1 MAYNANG
8 QMVSQSWISPPSLGP
23 SGGLTYTYPGAGQ
36 NNGQIT
42 QISDTLSGETI
53 AYSYDALK
61 RLTSASSTPQTGSPA
76 SPWTQSFQFDGFGN
90 LTAKVLNGTPTAIPV
105 NAATNQL
112 TAASYD
118 LNGNMLTGQA
128 PGSGLGVTYTYDAA
142 NRITSAALTSGGAE
156 YYGYSPVDNRR
167 VYRMTASGTE
177 QWTVYGAYGEKLG
190 VFQYNSSGEL
200 YPVSSNVSFAGRTIQ
215 DGNFPVFQ
223 DRLGTNRASGARF
236 YPYGDEISS
245 TSNDREKFATYTRDS
260 YTGLDYAD
268 QRFYAST
275 YGNFTTPDPSMKN
288 VDYSNPMTWNAY
300 NYANGDPING
310 NDPTGLDVDIPITG
324 GGSAT
329 SCLNSVFTPWL
340 NANTN
345 ISLGSNFGNFA
356 NTDLGALALTS
367 FFEEEAAIS
376 SLYSNIDQVML
387 NRYWLDQSN
396 PALAKQL
403 GIPSGSF
410 ASVVE
415 ASSNVWSNGDLKAGF
430 TDQIISIMN
439 GSGKASGCTQFM
451 SSLNVA
457 NGAVGQ
463 LNNPGSTVAGSTL
476 QGSGWYWFYTG
487 SGNDP
492 VDHTYWNTNINQ
504 WNGTNWYFEQLIG
517 PKPPAPRPRR
527 PPPPRN
533 PRRPGPL
540 DDGADL

>member
-1 MAYNANG
+1 VANRV
-8 QMVSQSWISPPSLGP
+8 VSAQEV
-23 SGGLTYTYPGAGQ
+23 SGG
-36 NNGQIT
+36 I
-42 QISDTLSGETI
+42 
-53 AYSYDALK
+53 
-61 RLTSASSTPQTGSPA
+61 
-76 SPWTQSFQFDGFGN
+76 
-90 LTAKVLNGTPTAIPV
+90 
-105 NAATNQL
+105 
-112 TAASYD
+112 
-118 LNGNMLTGQA
+118 
-128 PGSGLGVTYTYDAA
+128 
-142 NRITSAALTSGGAE
+142 E
-156 YYGYSPVDNRR
+156 YYGYAADNKQ
-167 VYRMTASGTE
+167 VYRLLPNGSQEFTL
-177 QWTVYGAYGEKLG
+177 YGVHGEKLG
-190 VFQYNSSGEL
+190 VYSPGYNSYTGYFGLVPLRTSI
-200 YPVSSNVSFAGRTIQ
+200 YFAGKTIWS
-215 DGNFPVFQ
+215 DNVAAYR
-223 DRLGTNRASGARF
+223 DRLGTNRANGARF
-236 YPYGDEISS
+236 MPFGDEITS
-245 TSNDREKFATYTRDS
+245 TTNDREKFATYTRDS

-324 GGSAT
+324 GGSPT

-345 ISLGSNFGNFA
+345 ISLGNNFGNFA
-356 NTDLGALALTS
+356 NTGLGALALTS
-367 FFEEEAAIS
+367 FFEDEGAIS

-396 PALAKQL
+396 PTLAKNL
-403 GIPSGSF
+403 GLPSGSF

-415 ASSNVWSNGDLKAGF
+415 QSSAVWSNGNLQPGF
-430 TDQIISIMN
+430 ENQIISIMN
-439 GSGKASGCTQFM
+439 GSGTSSGCTQFM

-487 SGNDP
+487 SGNNP
-492 VDHTYWNTNINQ
+492 VNLNYWNTNINQ

-517 PKPPAPRPRR
+517 PKPAPRR

-533 PRRPGPL
+533 PRRPGPQ
-540 DDGADL
+540 DEDVEP